1 MKKIII
7 AIDGESSS
15 GKTTLAKELAKKIA
29 YKHINTGSMY
39 RAVALS
45 ALQKGMIFDSDIEFD
60 SDSIIHMTNQLEFDF
75 KLVNGLSNIFL
86 NGINVEK
93 IIRST
98 KVLDYVSQ
106 ISTIPEVR
114 RKIVRIQRKLG
125 CKKGVIMEGRDIG
138 TIVFPKA
145 ELKFFITA
153 DINVRVHRRFNELRK
168 NGFKIKKSSVIENLK
183 KRDFIDKNRDISP
196 LIQAKDAILIDN
208 TNLTVQDQIS
218 MIENLIH
225 KIS

>member
-39 RAVALS
+39 RAVTLS
-45 ALQKGMIFDSDIEFD
+45 ALQKGMIFDADIEFD
-60 SDSIIHMTNQLEFDF
+60 SASIIHMTNQLEFDF

-98 KVLDYVSQ
+98 KVSDYVSQ

-125 CKKGVIMEGRDIG
+125 FKKGVVMEGRDIG

-168 NGFKIKKSSVIENLK
+168 NGLKIKKSSVIENLK
-183 KRDFIDKNRDISP
+183 KRDFLDKNRDISP

-208 TNLTVQDQIS
+208 TNLTVQDQIL